1 MTLTHTRVH
10 VQQSRPQQRRQLQE
24 DIIPQLASEPEQAAK
39 LLLEELPKI
48 AQRTVEALPKNPKD
62 VRACVRTWGRFWV
75 WMGGW
80 MDGWGSRPSDE
91 PPAIHGISIVFTQKT
106 KQLVETVREIGSSL
120 PSEARNV
127 FLRTPEGLE
136 TPHFHLLYEGDG
148 VRWRLALVD

>member
-1 MTLTHTRVH
+1 MNHP
-10 VQQSRPQQRRQLQE
+10 QYMAYQSF
-24 DIIPQLASEPEQAAK
+24 
-39 LLLEELPKI
+39 LPK
-48 AQRTVEALPKNPKD
+48 
-62 VRACVRTWGRFWV
+62 
-75 WMGGW
+75 
-80 MDGWGSRPSDE
+80 
-91 PPAIHGISIVFTQKT
+91 KT

>member
-62 VRACVRTWGRFWV
+62 VRACVRAYVGSMLGV
-75 WMGGW
+75 
-80 MDGWGSRPSDE
+80 DGWVDRWV
-91 PPAIHGISIVFTQKT
+91 GIPT
-106 KQLVETVREIGSSL
+106 ER
-120 PSEARNV
+120 
-127 FLRTPEGLE
+127 
-136 TPHFHLLYEGDG
+136 
-148 VRWRLALVD
+148 